1 MHRPRKARTGR
12 LTQAK
17 PLPAEHLNRSE
28 PPPATDQVRED
39 EQEAAL
45 IGNAGEPILP
55 LPLVVRAEG
64 TAKLEG
70 VGDLSEQPKSPR
82 GSVSTSGKAA
92 T

>member
-39 EQEAAL
+39 EQKAAL
-45 IGNAGEPILP
+45 IGNAGEPIPLLP
-55 LPLVVRAEG
+55 QGPGVV
-64 TAKLEG
+64 
-70 VGDLSEQPKSPR
+70 S
-82 GSVSTSGKAA
+82 
-92 T
+92 